1 MVFSPEFLAVVG
13 GLVAGAIGGF
23 IYSLVG
29 WFKGDEPF
37 DTKKNISAII
47 LGIIGGVALALA
59 QAETFAQIHSDYQ
72 LLIAYVTLVIS
83 GSGVAA
89 LVPRA
94 VKAAAKPSE
103 DSTTTPTA

>member
-13 GLVAGAIGGF
+13 GLFAGAIGGF

-29 WFKGDEPF
+29 WFKGDEAF
-37 DTKKNISAII
+37 STKKNLSAIF
-47 LGIIGGVALALA
+47 LGVIGGITLALGEA
-59 QAETFAQIHSDYQ
+59 SLFAKATTDYE
-72 LLIAYVTLVIS
+72 LLILYVTIALS

-94 VKAAAKPSE
+94 IKSTSKPSE
-103 DSTTTPTA
+103 

>member
-1 MVFSPEFLAVVG
+1 MVSVELLAVVG

-29 WFKGDEPF
+29 WFKSEDSF
-37 DTKKNISAII
+37 SSKKNLSAVFLGI
-47 LGIIGGVALALA
+47 LGGIGLALGEA
-59 QAETFAQIHSDYQ
+59 SLFAKATTDFE
-72 LLIAYVTLVIS
+72 LLILYVSLVIS

-94 VKAAAKPSE
+94 IQAANKPK
-103 DSTTTPTA
+103 DAIA